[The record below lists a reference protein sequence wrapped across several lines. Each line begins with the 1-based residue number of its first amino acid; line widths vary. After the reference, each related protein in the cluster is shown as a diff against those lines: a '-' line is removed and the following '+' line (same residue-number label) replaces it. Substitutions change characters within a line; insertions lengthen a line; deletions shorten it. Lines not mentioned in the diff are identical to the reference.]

1 MDGGLADSIRLAAQ
15 WLFGPLL
22 AIVALAW
29 LCVRLEASGAFDVIC
44 SAVRKMPAGRRFA
57 FFALAAVFIA
67 FAGTKTNSPPMNL
80 PGPILPPSIL
90 VPVLSGLS
98 PSSCGIPVPLPAEP
112 FAAPSDGATTNVRW
126 LVRGA
131 CEDAV
136 RIPFPGEDGFPWRG
150 GVATALTAFA
160 CGEFRPNAST
170 EYFPAPFGDPVS
182 LPPLGRQDANAPSVF
197 WHAATPS
204 NSLITTWENALY
216 GRDAAC
222 PTNFQAEFFADG
234 SFIYRYPDHATAYP
248 PVLPFDYDGDGLEN
262 SVDPDPEVPG
272 PDAHGTNAQWY
283 NTVCSNILV
292 ATEATNC
299 VPPVSLA
306 WKVGVNSNAYYF
318 VDVVAE
324 RGPAPIRF
332 MDANGAMPDDPVVVA
347 RAGEVCRVPLVVGVE
362 YAVTSAVPFTVSH
375 AYGCEIGRPPDY
387 TLKIEPRDGGGT
399 TVHWPIRFSYVE
411 KNGSTTEFTLSSSP
425 SGLELVYNW
434 HVTGGNGQQHAPSM
448 MMLPLMPMAVPLP
461 PGLLGSPDGYEC
473 FTCEG
478 SNVVVS
484 CSGDCGCGG
493 CTLGG
498 TASHVGHSV
507 DLPYFTCGC
516 SPPPDD
522 PDPEDPPDSSVP
534 SIDVSFNAP
543 AVIYEAAYVNAPGE
557 TVAKRSTLVT
567 VTLSVSGGPH
577 GGVYSVLMSNLGRLV
592 PVSGEVPIP
601 ILGSLGAY
609 ETLNASCTYEGASPS
624 GSKGDVTI
632 SGFFVDT
639 ETGSRVNCNESKM
652 TVIRV
657 ELSPYTHAID
667 NNLPNRHLFGV
678 NELVQYAHEPS
689 SLNVT
694 WDMSRGGSLFVDD
707 EYVYYRCPL
716 YVMQNPLVVGYD
728 SVVYEP
734 QISILAPT
742 GIVARNPS
750 VTKYINV
757 PDGHAGGLG
766 LVQEFHVKPGEVS
779 FSRIAVEEVPCDSSQ
794 PTGYFG
800 SPSISTVLVAR
811 SHTTAA
817 GAGRWFDVDRLGRVG
832 GATQMVDTA
841 AIETEL
847 PPMLPNGTL
856 SPYVA
861 DGWLNGSMTWDNP
874 FGWTGLGPSAGASP
888 VGVFATGVKDIYS
901 ITVDGD
907 VSVFKLGNTA
917 LRTVDGNCFLNGSQ
931 VTPEEVY
938 YVPSSNGNP

>member
-1 MDGGLADSIRLAAQ
+1 MDVMLTEAIKA
-15 WLFGPLL
+15 
-22 AIVALAW
+22 AIV
-29 LCVRLEASGAFDVIC
+29 
-44 SAVRKMPAGRRFA
+44 
-57 FFALAAVFIA
+57 
-67 FAGTKTNSPPMNL
+67 FAGEKTNAPSLL
-80 PGPILPPSIL
+80 PPILPPMLSNGELRKENGELSQLPSSSAASIL
-90 VPVLSGLS
+90 H
-98 PSSCGIPVPLPAEP
+98 SSFSILNSVPVPLPAEP
-112 FAAPSDGATTNVRW
+112 FAAPSGGATTNVRW

-136 RIPFPGEDGFPWRG
+136 RIPFPGEDGIPWRG

-170 EYFPAPFGDPVS
+170 EYFPAAFGNPVS
-182 LPPLGRQDANAPSVF
+182 LPPLGRQNANAPAVF

-204 NSLITTWENALY
+204 NSLITTWENAFY

-222 PTNFQAEFFADG
+222 STNFQAEFFADG

-292 ATEATNC
+292 AVEATNC

-306 WKVGVNSNAYYF
+306 WKEGVKSNAYYF
-318 VDVVAE
+318 VDVVAT
-324 RGPAPIRF
+324 RGPAPICFFDSTER
-332 MDANGAMPDDPVVVA
+332 MPDDPVVVA
-347 RAGEVCRVPLVVGVE
+347 RAGEVCRVPLVIGVE
-362 YAVTSAVPFTVSH
+362 YAVTSSVPFTVSP
-375 AYGCEIGRPPDY
+375 AYDTIGRTPDY
-387 TLKIEPRDGGGT
+387 TLVIEPREGGGT

-411 KNGSTTEFTLSSSP
+411 KNDSTTEFTLSSSP
-425 SGLELVYNW
+425 SGLELVYSW

-448 MMLPLMPMAVPLP
+448 MMLPPMPMAVPLP
-461 PGLLGSPDGYEC
+461 PRLLGSPDGYEC

-522 PDPEDPPDSSVP
+522 PDPEDPPDPSLP

-543 AVIYEAAYVNAPGE
+543 AVIYEDTYVNKPGE
-557 TVAKRSTLVT
+557 TVAKRSTQVM

-592 PVSGEVPIP
+592 PVSGEEPIP
-601 ILGSLGAY
+601 ILGSLGAH
-609 ETLNASCTYEGASPS
+609 ETFKASCIYEGASPS
-624 GSKGDVTI
+624 GSKEDVTI

-657 ELSPYTHAID
+657 GLAPYAYAIN
-667 NNLPNRHLFGV
+667 NNLPSRHVFGV
-678 NELVQYAHEPS
+678 NELVEYTHEPS
-689 SLNVT
+689 SLNVV
-694 WDMSRGGSLFVDD
+694 WDVSGGGTLYEFEGDM
-707 EYVYYRCPL
+707 YYRCPL
-716 YVMQNPLVVGYD
+716 SVAQNPLIVRYD
-728 SVVYEP
+728 SVAYEP
-734 QISILAPT
+734 QLSILAPT
-742 GIVARNPS
+742 GIVAQNAH
-750 VTKYINV
+750 VLKYINV

-766 LVQEFHVKPGEVS
+766 LVQEFHVKPREVS
-779 FSRIAVEEVPCDSSQ
+779 FSRIAVEEVPCNSSSLN
-794 PTGYFG
+794 GYFNF
-800 SPSISTVLVAR
+800 PSISNGLTAI
-811 SHTTAA
+811 SHTTVA
-817 GAGRWFDVDRLGRVG
+817 GAGRWFKVDLHGRVG

-841 AIETEL
+841 SIKTEL
-847 PPMLPNGTL
+847 SPMLPNGTL

-874 FGWTGLGPSAGASP
+874 FGWTDFDPSAGAP
-888 VGVFATGVKDIYS
+888 PAGVFATGVQDIFS
-901 ITVDGD
+901 ITADGD
-907 VSVFKLGNTA
+907 FSVLKLENTA

-931 VTPEEVY
+931 VTPEEEY
-938 YVPSSNGNP
+938 YVPSNSGNP